1 MSMIRSSR
9 ERNRTCSPVSR
20 RSRGRIW
27 FLAKSFPDERITNQ
41 VCKESPFASPFSGK
55 FDYVYIPFPD
65 SKSMTWEF
73 FTEDELAHARRLPRG
88 TNQVRGRPP
97 LRSSMSKET
106 PKSDPR
112 QQTDWK
118 NNIPLAAV
126 KL

>member
-1 MSMIRSSR
+1 MSMLVTSR
-9 ERNRTCSPVSR
+9 ERNRSCSPVSR

-73 FTEDELAHARRLPRG
+73 FTEDSRTSGRLAGLPEIHHPLRGRRHQARAIHSRALRIRRG
-88 TNQVRGRPP
+88 TDPP
-97 LRSSMSKET
+97 WGQPKEK
-106 PKSDPR
+106 KS
-112 QQTDWK
+112 
-118 NNIPLAAV
+118 
-126 KL
+126 